1 MSVDGGGNNK
11 LSPTVSGVNERKNMS
26 NEVTTE
32 VADSD
37 NKPVEKSNIT
47 VAELA
52 ARRLGANKK
61 APVEAPVAKK
71 EPEAEPEKAQQEE
84 PEKQKDKD
92 VLSKFDLGEMSDAE
106 LRELSEKLGS
116 RAVARFGE
124 LTAKRKQAEEQ
135 IAALQAELSKRNEVS
150 PLEVKSSE
158 KNPYASLETIE
169 SLQAKSREVNEVIE
183 WAEDKLDQADH
194 LAHDDIVT
202 TIDGKDMTKADVKAA
217 LKNARK
223 AKDKFLPAQ
232 LQELQAREQRAQLK
246 KSFDEGARKEIDWL
260 NGEDNDT
267 RKQYEAMLSDKRLAK
282 LREADPDVAVQLDY
296 ILAHAANSM
305 YGRKTIPMTETKPK
319 ITPPSS
325 PASATGAS
333 EKPEARTSK
342 AISETAKRFSSSGS
356 ISDYTALRAL
366 QLSKRS

>member
-1 MSVDGGGNNK
+1 
-11 LSPTVSGVNERKNMS
+11 MS

-37 NKPVEKSNIT
+37 TKPVEKSNIT

-52 ARRLGANKK
+52 ARRLGVKT
-61 APVEAPVAKK
+61 PVEAPKATK
-71 EPEAEPEKAQQEE
+71 EPKAEPEKEAEKE
-84 PEKQKDKD
+84 PEQPKEKD
-92 VLSKFDLGEMSDAE
+92 VLSKFDLGEMSDVE
-106 LRELSEKLGS
+106 LRELSDKLGS

-135 IAALQAELSKRNEVS
+135 IAALQHELSKRNEVS

-158 KNPYASLETIE
+158 KNPYASLETLE
-169 SLQAKSREVNEVIE
+169 SLQAKSREVTEVIE
-183 WAEDKLDQADH
+183 WAEDKLDSADH

-202 TIDGKDMTKADVKAA
+202 TIDGKDMTKADIKAA

-267 RKQYEAMLSDKRLAK
+267 RKQYEAMLGDKRLAK

-305 YGRKTIPMTETKPK
+305 YGRKAIPLTESKPK

-325 PASATGAS
+325 PASSNGSS
-333 EKPEARTSK
+333 EKPEARNSK
-342 AISETAKRFSSSGS
+342 AISETAKRFSSTGTV
-356 ISDYTALRAL
+356 SDFAALRAL

>member
-1 MSVDGGGNNK
+1 
-11 LSPTVSGVNERKNMS
+11 MS

-32 VADSD
+32 NAGSEI
-37 NKPVEKSNIT
+37 KTVEKSNIT

-52 ARRLGANKK
+52 ARRLGTPKV
-61 APVEAPVAKK
+61 PVEAPKAIKDNQ
-71 EPEAEPEKAQQEE
+71 PEPEKE
-84 PEKQKDKD
+84 PKVGPEQPKEKD
-92 VLSKFDLGEMSDAE
+92 VLSKFDLGEMSDVE
-106 LRELSEKLGS
+106 LRELSDKLGS

-135 IAALQAELSKRNEVS
+135 IAALQSELNKRNQES
-150 PLEVKSSE
+150 PLEVKSVE
-158 KNPYASLETIE
+158 KNPYAALDTVE
-169 SLQAKSREVNEVIE
+169 SLQAKASEVTDVIE

-202 TIDGKDMTKADVKAA
+202 TVDGRDMTKADIKAA

-232 LQELQAREQRAQLK
+232 LQELQARENRSQLK
-246 KSFDEGARKEIDWL
+246 KSFDEHARKELDWL

-267 RKQYEAMLSDKRLAK
+267 RKQYEAMLGDKRLTK
-282 LREADPDVAVQLDY
+282 LLEADPDIAPQLPY

-305 YGRKTIPMTETKPK
+305 YGRKSIPLTDAKPK

-325 PASATGAS
+325 PTSSTGSS
-333 EKPEARTSK
+333 EKPEARSSK
-342 AISETAKRFSSSGS
+342 AISETVKRFSSTGS
-356 ISDYTALRAL
+356 VSDYAAMRAL

>member
-1 MSVDGGGNNK
+1 
-11 LSPTVSGVNERKNMS
+11 MS

-32 VADSD
+32 NAGSET
-37 NKPVEKSNIT
+37 KTVEKSNIT

-52 ARRLGANKK
+52 ARRLGTPKV
-61 APVEAPVAKK
+61 PVEAPKAIKDNQK
-71 EPEAEPEKAQQEE
+71 EPEKEPNGEPEQPKE
-84 PEKQKDKD
+84 KD
-92 VLSKFDLGEMSDAE
+92 VLSKFDLGEMSDVE
-106 LRELSEKLGS
+106 LRELSDKLGS

-135 IAALQAELSKRNEVS
+135 IAALQSELNKRNQES
-150 PLEVKSSE
+150 PLEVKSVE
-158 KNPYASLETIE
+158 KNPYAALDTVE
-169 SLQAKSREVNEVIE
+169 SLQAKAREVTDVIE

-202 TIDGKDMTKADVKAA
+202 TVDGKDMTKADIKAA

-232 LQELQAREQRAQLK
+232 LQELQARENRSQLK
-246 KSFDEGARKEIDWL
+246 RNFDDSARKELDWL
-260 NGEDNDT
+260 SGEDNDT
-267 RKQYEAMLSDKRLAK
+267 RKQYEAMLGDKRLIK
-282 LREADPDVAVQLDY
+282 LLADVDPDIAPQLPY

-305 YGRKTIPMTETKPK
+305 YGRKTIPLTENKPK

-325 PASATGAS
+325 PASSNGSS
-333 EKPEARTSK
+333 EKPEARNSK
-342 AISETAKRFSSSGS
+342 AISETAKRFSSSGTL
-356 ISDYTALRAL
+356 SDFAALRAL

>member
-1 MSVDGGGNNK
+1 
-11 LSPTVSGVNERKNMS
+11 MS

-32 VADSD
+32 VADSEI
-37 NKPVEKSNIT
+37 KPVEKSNIT

-52 ARRLGANKK
+52 ARRLGNKK
-61 APVEAPVAKK
+61 PVEAPKAIKDNQP
-71 EPEAEPEKAQQEE
+71 EPEMEPKEETEK
-84 PEKQKDKD
+84 PKDKD
-92 VLSKFDLGEMSDAE
+92 VLSKFDLGEMSDVE
-106 LRELSEKLGS
+106 LRELSDKLGS

-135 IAALQAELSKRNEVS
+135 IAAIQHELAKRNEVS

-158 KNPYASLETIE
+158 KNPYASLETVE
-169 SLQAKSREVNEVIE
+169 ALTAKAHEVKEVIE

-202 TIDGKDMTKADVKAA
+202 TIDGKDMTKADIKAA

-232 LQELQAREQRAQLK
+232 LQELQAREQRSQLK
-246 KSFDEGARKEIDWL
+246 KTFDEGARKEIDWMS
-260 NGEDNDT
+260 GDDNDT
-267 RKQYEAMLSDKRLAK
+267 RKQYEAMIGDKRLQKVRDENPEIAT
-282 LREADPDVAVQLDY
+282 QLDY

-305 YGRKTIPMTETKPK
+305 YGRKAIPLTENKPK

-325 PASATGAS
+325 PASSNGSS
-333 EKPEARTSK
+333 EKPEARNSK
-342 AISETAKRFSSSGS
+342 AISETAKRFSSSGTV
-356 ISDYTALRAL
+356 SDFAALRAL